1 METIS
6 IADVRKSAEDSFSSG
21 LYCAES
27 VILAIARAKG
37 EDSELL
43 PRLATALCSGMSRSC
58 GPCGALTGALL
69 GVGLVLGRSTPD
81 GSVEPAYT
89 AARQVIREFEQEF
102 GSRDCH
108 ALLGGIDLNT
118 LEGQTLFTQQNLG
131 ERCCQ
136 ITGKAAE
143 IAARIIFDSNG

>member
-1 METIS
+1 MEPIS
-6 IADVRKSAEDSFSSG
+6 IAEVRNFAEGSFSSG

-27 VILAIARAKG
+27 VIMAIARAEG
-37 EDSELL
+37 VESELF

-69 GVGLVLGRSTPD
+69 GVGLALGRSTPD

-89 AARQVIREFEQEF
+89 AARQVIKEFEQEF
-102 GSRDCH
+102 GSRDCQ

-118 LEGQTLFTQQNLG
+118 VEGQTLFTEQNLG

-143 IAARIIFDSNG
+143 IAARVIFDSNS